1 MRTKIESTKL
11 HGYENNVDAMLA
23 DIQDTYQR
31 ICHMSLVLARISI
44 TLSRPPKVTLT
55 LALVLMLTLLFFVAA
70 ARNKYLNV
78 VAPKEYNKVDLQKQ
92 ELLTLTTKIE
102 GLEAQLRQNT
112 ALATSSGGGGGTNAA
127 SGLDRS
133 KIAGTSV
140 ERWRVTKQ
148 GVSSIVD
155 GKTYWW
161 CKKHIEPAGRW
172 NGMYVTHKP
181 GDHDAVRETSR
192 KSWRQRW

>member
-1 MRTKIESTKL
+1 MIWQKVDPSLTVNVETLRAKIESTKL

-102 GLEAQLRQNT
+102 GLEALLRQNT
-112 ALATSSGGGGGTNAA
+112 ALATSSGGGTNAA
-127 SGLDRS
+127 CGLDC
-133 KIAGTSV
+133 
-140 ERWRVTKQ
+140 
-148 GVSSIVD
+148 SS
-155 GKTYWW
+155 
-161 CKKHIEPAGRW
+161 
-172 NGMYVTHKP
+172 
-181 GDHDAVRETSR
+181 
-192 KSWRQRW
+192 